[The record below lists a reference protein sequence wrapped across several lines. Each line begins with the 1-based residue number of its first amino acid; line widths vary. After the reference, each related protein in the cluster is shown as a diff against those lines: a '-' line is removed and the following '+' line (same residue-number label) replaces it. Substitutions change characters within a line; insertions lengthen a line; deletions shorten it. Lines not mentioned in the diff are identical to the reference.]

1 MISRAGQTESKTC
14 DFAADCPER
23 ESTDHDAA
31 PAAIARTDSAT
42 GEPGGGHGSDRTD
55 KAATRPVMGTGDIC
69 ERLRR
74 EIVWEPEVGELLAE
88 AADEIE
94 RLRLTDAER
103 EAVRR
108 AIDTLGGIEDLL
120 ADAGIKDDAAL
131 RSLRG
136 LLDRF

>member
-1 MISRAGQTESKTC
+1 MKPQPIGRYTPTPSYE
-14 DFAADCPER
+14 
-23 ESTDHDAA
+23 
-31 PAAIARTDSAT
+31 
-42 GEPGGGHGSDRTD
+42 
-55 KAATRPVMGTGDIC
+55 
-69 ERLRR
+69 
-74 EIVWEPEVGELLAE
+74 ELQA
-88 AADEIE
+88 EIE